1 MTLHRILKA
10 NPGWTP
16 GISDIIGFACPMMR
30 QFGSSLIRIP
40 QPSEYVIGLTQQE
53 EGFVVFHRR
62 LRDLI
67 AERERQ
73 AIHVSDQARL
83 ILRQY
88 ERLKDIYG
96 AQWEDQH
103 ECNKRI
109 NDRSVKFLDDIHHQH
124 DAAVAYFKT
133 LQQQYSS
140 ADQVFRYT
148 DLMYSHI
155 RHAVHYFPEAMA
167 RINAKPPTTRD
178 HYGMRV
184 AGWITEGA
192 HIYFDNI
199 PKVVADMKRKGFDN
213 PAVVEDAWLTMM
225 WKAFLWHRTHFMV
238 PGMRIPSSNWGSRL
252 AVYIG

>member
-1 MTLHRILKA
+1 
-10 NPGWTP
+10 
-16 GISDIIGFACPMMR
+16 MMR

-40 QPSEYVIGLTQQE
+40 QPSEYVVGLTQQE

-67 AERERQ
+67 AERDTRGD
-73 AIHVSDQARL
+73 HVSDQARS

-88 ERLKDIYG
+88 ERLKDTYG

-109 NDRSVKFLDDIHHQH
+109 NDRSVEFLDDVHQQH
-124 DAAVAYFKT
+124 DAALEYFKT
-133 LQQQYSS
+133 LQKKYCSG
-140 ADQVFRYT
+140 DEVFRYT

-155 RHAVHYFPEAMA
+155 RYATNYFPEAMT

-213 PAVVEDAWLTMM
+213 AEVTEDAWLTMM
-225 WKAFLWHRTHFMV
+225 WKAFLWHRSHFMV
-238 PGMRIPSSNWGSRL
+238 PGLRIPSSNWGSRL
-252 AVYIG
+252 TVYIG

>member
-1 MTLHRILKA
+1 
-10 NPGWTP
+10 
-16 GISDIIGFACPMMR
+16 MMR
-30 QFGSSLIRIP
+30 QLGSSLIRIP

-67 AERERQ
+67 AERD
-73 AIHVSDQARL
+73 AKGHHVSDQTRF

-88 ERLKDIYG
+88 EKFKDTYG

-109 NDRSVKFLDDIHHQH
+109 NDRSVEFLDDVHQQH
-124 DAAVAYFKT
+124 EAAVEYFKA
-133 LQQQYSS
+133 LQKRYSS
-140 ADQVFRYT
+140 GDEVFRYT

-155 RHAVHYFPEAMA
+155 RFATNYFPEAMT

-199 PKVVADMKRKGFDN
+199 PKVAADLKRKGFDN
-213 PAVVEDAWLTMM
+213 AEVTEEAWLTMM
-225 WKAFLWHRTHFMV
+225 WKAFLWHRSHFMV
-238 PGMRIPSSNWGSRL
+238 PGLRIPSSNWGSRL